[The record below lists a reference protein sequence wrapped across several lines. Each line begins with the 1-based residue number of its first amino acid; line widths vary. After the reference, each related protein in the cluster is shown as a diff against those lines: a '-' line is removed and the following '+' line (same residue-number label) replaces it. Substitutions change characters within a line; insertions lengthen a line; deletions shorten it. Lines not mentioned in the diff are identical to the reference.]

1 MIPIPFPWKLA
12 ALAALVLALSVQ
24 TVRVDRVKADL
35 AEARKTAAEA
45 RLDADKARKMAT
57 EARLEAG
64 RYKSYAEL
72 CKAAL
77 GRQNDAIEALRAES
91 AERLARADKAAADAR
106 AVAASAS
113 KFSRD
118 LMNAR
123 LAGQTACE
131 RAEDV
136 RARFLEGIK

>member
-1 MIPIPFPWKLA
+1 MIPFPFHWKLA
-12 ALAALVLALSVQ
+12 ALAALVLALGVQ
-24 TVRVDRVKADL
+24 TVRVDRLKD
-35 AEARKTAAEA
+35 
-45 RLDADKARKMAT
+45 DADKARKMAT
-57 EARLEAG
+57 EARMEAG

-106 AVAASAS
+106 AVAASAT

-123 LAGQTACE
+123 LTGQTACE

-136 RARFLEGIK
+136 RARFLEGIQ

>member
-1 MIPIPFPWKLA
+1 LIPFPFPWKLA
-12 ALAALVLALSVQ
+12 ALAALVLALGVQ
-24 TVRVDRVKADL
+24 TVRVDRLKD
-35 AEARKTAAEA
+35 
-45 RLDADKARKMAT
+45 DADKARKMAT
-57 EARLEAG
+57 EARMEAG

-106 AVAASAS
+106 AVAASAT

-123 LAGQTACE
+123 LTGQTACE

-136 RARFLEGIK
+136 RARFLEGIL

>member
-1 MIPIPFPWKLA
+1 MIPIPLSWKLA
-12 ALAALVLALSVQ
+12 ALAALVLALGVQ
-24 TVRVDRVKADL
+24 TVRVDRLKD
-35 AEARKTAAEA
+35 
-45 RLDADKARKMAT
+45 DADKARKMAT

-136 RARFLEGIK
+136 RARFLEGIQ

>member
-1 MIPIPFPWKLA
+1 MIPITFPWKLA
-12 ALAALVLALSVQ
+12 ALAALVLALGVQ
-24 TVRVDRVKADL
+24 TVRVDRLKD
-35 AEARKTAAEA
+35 
-45 RLDADKARKMAT
+45 DADKARKMAT

>member
-1 MIPIPFPWKLA
+1 LIPITFPWKLA
-12 ALAALVLALSVQ
+12 ALAALVLALGVQ
-24 TVRVDRVKADL
+24 TVRVDRLKD
-35 AEARKTAAEA
+35 
-45 RLDADKARKMAT
+45 DADKARKMAT
-57 EARLEAG
+57 EARMEAG

-123 LAGQTACE
+123 LTGQTACE

-136 RARFLEGIK
+136 RARFLEGIQ

>member
-1 MIPIPFPWKLA
+1 MIPITFPWKLA
-12 ALAALVLALSVQ
+12 ALAALVLALGVQ
-24 TVRVDRVKADL
+24 TVRVDRLKD
-35 AEARKTAAEA
+35 
-45 RLDADKARKMAT
+45 DADKARKMAT
-57 EARLEAG
+57 EARMEAG

-123 LAGQTACE
+123 LTGQTACE

-136 RARFLEGIK
+136 RARFLEGIQ

>member
-1 MIPIPFPWKLA
+1 MIPITFPWKLA
-12 ALAALVLALSVQ
+12 ALAALVLALGVQ
-24 TVRVDRVKADL
+24 TVRVDRLKD
-35 AEARKTAAEA
+35 
-45 RLDADKARKMAT
+45 DADKARKMAT

-123 LAGQTACE
+123 LTGQTACE

-136 RARFLEGIK
+136 RARFLEGIQ